1 MLDPVETSQNFAT
14 NPQTRFLGV
23 IYGLKQHWMSF
34 FLFERSFLL
43 ILPFD
48 VPGIL

>member
-14 NPQTRFLGV
+14 TRFLGV
-23 IYGLKQHWMSF
+23 VYGLKQHWMSF

>member
-23 IYGLKQHWMSF
+23 VYGLNEKAGKLM
-34 FLFERSFLL
+34 
-43 ILPFD
+43 
-48 VPGIL
+48 